1 VLIGPELELELLLL
15 LEGEVVVVD
24 GDDVDVE
31 VEGEVVVVDGDDVD
45 VDVEVEGDVVVV
57 DGEVPWL
64 ELPWLGV
71 VEPDETFGF
80 GFGLG
85 LGTRSAGS
93 DPPVGTR
100 AATVAPLTLMTSA
113 GSVAAAA
120 FCLSPPL
127 ESASAATKATTT
139 AAATRAS
146 WRGVMSGT
154 CGSEVSRTSVARQP
168 WNELGAG
175 SIPPRSELR
184 TPPP

>member
-15 LEGEVVVVD
+15 EGDVVVVD
-24 GDDVDVE
+24 GEDVDVE
-31 VEGEVVVVDGDDVD
+31 GDVVVVEGDD

-57 DGEVPWL
+57 DGAVPWL
-64 ELPWLGV
+64 ELIWLGG
-71 VEPDETFGF
+71 VEPDEVF
-80 GFGLG
+80 GFGLGFG

-127 ESASAATKATTT
+127 DSASAATKATTT

-146 WRGVMSGT
+146 WRGVMS
-154 CGSEVSRTSVARQP
+154 VPVVRR
-168 WNELGAG
+168 
-175 SIPPRSELR
+175 
-184 TPPP
+184 